1 MRILIAED
9 EKDLNDLLK
18 KRLENQK
25 YTVDACRDGQEAL
38 DYLAVTEYDAIVL
51 DIMMPKVNGLQVLQQ
66 IRRQKKSTPVLL
78 LTAKDSIEDR
88 VTGLDLG
95 ADDYLVKPFAFE
107 ELLARIRVMLRK
119 TAAVETNTNV
129 IRIANLTVDLNTH
142 RVCRGET
149 PIELSNKEFSILRYL
164 CMNQGIVL
172 SRDKIEE
179 HIWNYDYTGA
189 SNVVDVYIRYLRRKI
204 DDQFEPKLIHTVRGA
219 GYVLRKNEKTAA
231 SMETDNFVHFIY
243 DDSDGRHAGSDFF
256 SEQQYHSGL
265 RQAGA
270 GRSGV

>member
-9 EKDLNDLLK
+9 EKDLNELLK

-25 YTVDACRDGQEAL
+25 YTVDACRDGEEAL
-38 DYLAVTEYDAIVL
+38 DYLAVTEYDAIIL
-51 DIMMPKVNGLQVLQQ
+51 DIMMPKVNGLKVLRQ
-66 IRRQKKSTPVLL
+66 IRRERKSTPVLL

-107 ELLARIRVMLRK
+107 ELLARIRVLLRK
-119 TAAVETNTNV
+119 SAAAEASTNV
-129 IRIANLTVDLNTH
+129 IQIADLKVDLNTH
-142 RVCRGET
+142 EVCRGET
-149 PIELSNKEFSILRYL
+149 AIELSNKEFSILRYL
-164 CMNQGIVL
+164 CMNQGVVL

-204 DDQFEPKLIHTVRGA
+204 DDKFEPKLIHTVRGA
-219 GYVLRKNEKTAA
+219 GYVLREEK
-231 SMETDNFVHFIY
+231 
-243 DDSDGRHAGSDFF
+243 
-256 SEQQYHSGL
+256 
-265 RQAGA
+265 
-270 GRSGV
+270 